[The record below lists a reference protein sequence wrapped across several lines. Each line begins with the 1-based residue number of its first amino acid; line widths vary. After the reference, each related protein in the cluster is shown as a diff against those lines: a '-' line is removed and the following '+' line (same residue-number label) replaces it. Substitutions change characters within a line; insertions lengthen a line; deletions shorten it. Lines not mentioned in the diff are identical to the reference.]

1 MKFIPISHSWVAL
14 HPQPLGVVQFIGGAL
29 FGTIGST
36 FFYQSLLEFVYDR
49 GYTIILLPFKFTFNH
64 YLEAGFLIGEQYEIL
79 PELVRLS
86 VLNHYDYTAYLDNEN
101 FYWLGHSI
109 GCKYITLLEGFSAL
123 PDSPQARQLFIE
135 QISSKTQSSKR
146 QKLIIAEVETLIQDL
161 QLQVDRVKQYIKDL
175 VGREIILGD
184 RIATLF
190 IKGQISVLIAPDN
203 SDTQSAIQIKPLA
216 DLLDRC
222 GWGVFP
228 TPAETNNLIIESD
241 LFNRMG
247 LVYFESDTTALT
259 TVANF
264 INLINKPAE
273 KYRSNQLG
281 GHLRPLGFSFF
292 NLVIN
297 PFDFLYAWVRYISK
311 IDPHKPANLVPLF
324 QSKAAR
330 ESEFE
335 QRVIDLYSELQ
346 NLDRL
351 NKESSD
357 NLIISTQ

>member
-14 HPQPLGVVQFIGGAL
+14 HPQPKGVVQFIGGAL

-36 FFYQSLLEFVYDR
+36 FFYQNLLEFVYDR

-64 YLEAGFLIGEQYEIL
+64 YQEAGFLIGEQYQIL

-123 PDSPQARQLFIE
+123 PDSPQSRQLFI
-135 QISSKTQSSKR
+135 QKISSKTQSLSR
-146 QKLIIAEVETLIQDL
+146 QQLIVAEVETLIQDL

-203 SDTQSAIQIKPLA
+203 SNTQSAIQFKQLA

-228 TPAETNNLIIESD
+228 TPTETNNLIIESD

-247 LVYFESDTTALT
+247 LVYFESDTTAQK
-259 TVANF
+259 TVTNF
-264 INLINKPAE
+264 INIIKKPDE
-273 KYRSNQLG
+273 KYRSIQSG

-292 NLVIN
+292 KLVIN
-297 PFDFLYAWVRYISK
+297 PFDFLYAWVRYLSR
-311 IDPHKPANLVPLF
+311 IDTQKPTNLAPLL
-324 QSKAAR
+324 QLKEIRSA
-330 ESEFE
+330 ELE
-335 QRVIDLYSELQ
+335 QRVTSLYSSLQ
-346 NLDRL
+346 NLNRL
-351 NKESSD
+351 NKERGD
-357 NLIISTQ
+357 NFIIST

>member
-14 HPQPLGVVQFIGGAL
+14 HPQPIGVVQFIGGAL
-29 FGTIGST
+29 FGTIGTT
-36 FFYQSLLEFVYDR
+36 FFYQNLLKFVYNR

-64 YLEAGFLIGEQYEIL
+64 YQEAGFLISEQYEIL

-86 VLNHYDYTAYLDNEN
+86 VLNRYDYTAYLDNEN

-109 GCKYITLLEGFSAL
+109 GCKYIALLEGFSAL
-123 PDSPQARQLFIE
+123 PDSPRSRQLFIA

-146 QKLIIAEVETLIQDL
+146 QQLIVTEVETLIQDL
-161 QLQVDRVKQYIKDL
+161 QRQVDRVKQYIKDL

-184 RIATLF
+184 KIATLF
-190 IKGQISVLIAPDN
+190 IKGQISVLMAPDN
-203 SDTQSAIQIKPLA
+203 SDTQSALQFKPLA

-228 TPAETNNLIIESD
+228 TPAETNNLIIKSN

-247 LVYFESDTTALT
+247 LVSFESDTTART
-259 TVANF
+259 TVADF
-264 INLINKPAE
+264 ISPIDKPDE
-273 KYRSNQLG
+273 KYRSIQPG
-281 GHLRPLGFSFF
+281 GHLCPLGFSFF
-292 NLVIN
+292 NIVIN
-297 PFDFLYAWVRYISK
+297 PFDLLYAWTRYISR
-311 IDPHKPANLVPLF
+311 IDTRKPANLAPLF

-330 ESEFE
+330 DSELE
-335 QRVIDLYSELQ
+335 QRVINLYSGLQ

-351 NKESSD
+351 NKESSR
-357 NLIISTQ
+357 NFII

>member
-1 MKFIPISHSWVAL
+1 MKFIPISHSWVAI
-14 HPQPLGVVQFIGGAL
+14 HPQPIGVVQFIGGAL
-29 FGTIGST
+29 FGTLGST
-36 FFYQSLLEFVYDR
+36 FFYQNLLEFVYKC

-64 YLEAGFLIGEQYEIL
+64 YQEAGFLIGEQYEIL

-86 VLNHYDYTAYLDNEN
+86 LLNDYDYTAYLDNEN

-123 PDSPQARQLFIE
+123 PDSPQARQLFIQ
-135 QISSKTQSSKR
+135 QISSKTQSSSR
-146 QKLIIAEVETLIQDL
+146 QQSIVAEIETLIQDL
-161 QLQVDRVKQYIKDL
+161 QQQVTRVKQYIKDL
-175 VGREIILGD
+175 VGREIILGE

-203 SDTQSAIQIKPLA
+203 SDTQSAIQFKPLA

-247 LVYFESDTTALT
+247 LVYFKSDTTARS
-259 TVANF
+259 TVTDF
-264 INLINKPAE
+264 IDLINKPSIQ
-273 KYRSNQLG
+273 YRSVQSG

-292 NLVIN
+292 NLVVN
-297 PFDFLYAWVRYISK
+297 PFDFLYAWVRYIAR
-311 IDPHKPANLVPLF
+311 IDTYKPTNLTDLF
-324 QSKAAR
+324 QPREIRAADL
-330 ESEFE
+330 E
-335 QRVIDLYSELQ
+335 QRVTNLYSSLQ
-346 NLDRL
+346 NLNRL
-351 NKESSD
+351 SKKRDD
-357 NLIISTQ
+357 NLIIST